1 MAQVI
6 NQGKLGTLCKASLE
20 RKMATS
26 IKGLYRGEV
35 EGDSV
40 LPGNCQLELRDFMGS
55 TGQRRW
61 EEVSLR
67 LRWGFLPLYA
77 LIKYSLS
84 FTGHGH
90 MLNGIPG
97 TSQGCTHSCL
107 PV

>member
-1 MAQVI
+1 MGSVAQVI
-6 NQGKLGTLCKASLE
+6 NQGKLGTLYNASLE

-26 IKGLYRGEV
+26 IKGLYWGEV

-40 LPGNCQLELRDFMGS
+40 LPGNHQLELRDFMGS
-55 TGQRRW
+55 AGQRRW

-84 FTGHGH
+84 FTGHAH
-90 MLNGIPG
+90 MLNGTPE
-97 TSQGCTHSCL
+97 TS
-107 PV
+107 